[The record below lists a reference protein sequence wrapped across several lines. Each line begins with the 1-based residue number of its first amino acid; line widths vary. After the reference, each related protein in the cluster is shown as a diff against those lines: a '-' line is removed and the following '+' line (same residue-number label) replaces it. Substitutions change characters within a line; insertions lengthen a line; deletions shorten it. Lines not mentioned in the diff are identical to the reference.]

1 MSSFVRFSATC
12 TIEEVLSRYP
22 STATIFHLLG
32 LDTACRPETTLRDA
46 AAHTD
51 ADLGVLLAMLE
62 ASACAS
68 LAGARSR

>member
-1 MSSFVRFSATC
+1 MSSFVRFTGTC
-12 TIEEVLSRYP
+12 TIQEVLSRYP

-32 LDTACRPETTLRDA
+32 LDDSCRAETTLRDA

-51 ADLGVLLAMLE
+51 TDLGVLLAMLE

-68 LAGARSR
+68 LAGTRSR